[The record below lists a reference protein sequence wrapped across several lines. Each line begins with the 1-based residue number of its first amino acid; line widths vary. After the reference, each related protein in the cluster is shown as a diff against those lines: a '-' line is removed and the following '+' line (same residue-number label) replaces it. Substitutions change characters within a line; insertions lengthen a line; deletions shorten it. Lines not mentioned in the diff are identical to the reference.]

1 MDRHEW
7 LEDAKRVP
15 VGQSRRVYHGAESR
29 PNLVV
34 YNNPDSYSAW
44 CHSCQTS
51 GYYPKE
57 VLQRVDTSAPVFHK
71 YLSAADCCTL
81 DKLSRDHPSKFK
93 QLVLLLHR
101 KHMSTALLAPY
112 KPVYCIA
119 DDRLVFTFK
128 GASVGRDVTERSHA
142 KWLHY
147 HNTAEPME
155 FLYLQGE
162 IKHCTREP
170 IVLVEDLFSAIKV
183 HKYTGLSTLWCQGTH
198 ISDAI
203 VGFLTYPR
211 DDVPFYPILAFDG
224 DTAGRKAT
232 QIASKRLSIRGVGY
246 KTVNIP
252 DTLDPKD
259 LSHKELIELFKEDIC
274 RTV

>member
-1 MDRHEW
+1 MHRSEW

-71 YLSAADCCTL
+71 YLSAADCVTL
-81 DKLSRDHPSKFK
+81 PELARLHPERYKR
-93 QLVLLLHR
+93 LVVLLHKKR
-101 KHMSTALLAPY
+101 VSTALLAPY
-112 KPVYCIA
+112 NPVYCLV
-119 DDRLVFTFK
+119 DERLVFTFK
-128 GASVGRDVTERSHA
+128 GASIGRDVTERSHA

-147 HNTAEPME
+147 HNNAQPLE
-155 FLYLQGE
+155 FLYLRGE

-170 IVLVEDLFSAIKV
+170 VVLVEDLFSAIKV
-183 HKYTGLSTLWCQGTH
+183 HKYTGLSTLWCSGTH

-203 VGFLTYPR
+203 IAFLTYPKR
-211 DDVPFYPILAFDG
+211 DIPFYPVLAFDG
-224 DTAGRKAT
+224 DVAGHKAYRT
-232 QIASKRLSIRGVGY
+232 ASKRLGIRDVPF
-246 KTVNIP
+246 TSVVIP
-252 DTLDPKD
+252 EGCDPKD
-259 LSHKELIELFKEDIC
+259 LSHTELLTVFKGVLNGTD
-274 RTV
+274 